1 MNDRIEFVFAE
12 NPIHRRAVAH
22 VRQIKIEIFARD
34 LPHAGE
40 RLFAGIAQIIHNRD
54 PIAAL

>member
-22 VRQIKIEIFARD
+22 VRPIKIEIFARD
-34 LPHAGE
+34 LPSRTASSWNILIEFGGYYIWNE
-40 RLFAGIAQIIHNRD
+40 FY
-54 PIAAL
+54 